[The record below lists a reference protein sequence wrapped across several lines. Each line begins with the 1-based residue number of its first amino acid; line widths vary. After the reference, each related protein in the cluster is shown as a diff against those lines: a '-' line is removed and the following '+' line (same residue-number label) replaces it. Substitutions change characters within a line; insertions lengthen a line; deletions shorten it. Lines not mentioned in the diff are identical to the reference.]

1 MNEYNYMDKS
11 GKTVMRISSIIT
23 VILLILIL
31 SIVTIIDKIWL
42 HFINSKVLF
51 WLWTINITLA
61 LIVIIVG
68 GIIAPIYRY
77 KIFRYKLENQEITVR
92 KGLWF
97 INVVNIPLFRIQN
110 VDTREGILMRK
121 YNLASL
127 TLSTAGGNTEI
138 KLIDKNKANALKQEI
153 KKGNYSMQQS
163 L

>member
-68 GIIAPIYRY
+68 GIIVPIYRY

-92 KGLWF
+92 KD
-97 INVVNIPLFRIQN
+97 RKS
-110 VDTREGILMRK
+110 TRL
-121 YNLASL
+121 
-127 TLSTAGGNTEI
+127 
-138 KLIDKNKANALKQEI
+138 
-153 KKGNYSMQQS
+153 
-163 L
+163 